1 MKKIALV
8 LVLAAL
14 SLASKAQNRSFGS
27 DSIDVISYTIFVDTI
42 DIGTKTIYGCT
53 DVYLQPKIN
62 NLQYVPLDLLS
73 LIVDSVYIDGTK
85 VTNLNYNDTLLMIE
99 CPTPLPD
106 SDTAIVKV
114 YYHGQPVMDPSTWG
128 GFYFTTPYAYNLGVG
143 FEAEPHNFGRVWF
156 PCIDDFVDKAYYDMY
171 ISTDTTQMAVCGG
184 TLVDSTHLAGGRI
197 VWHWAL
203 NEPIPTYLASMAV
216 GPYVCA
222 ADTFLGI
229 NGSIPINIY
238 VAQTLI
244 PNISGTFGNLKPVLT
259 TFESRFGPYLWERV
273 GYVGV
278 PFNAGAMEHATN
290 IAYPNATITGNTT
303 YEYLYAHELSH
314 HWFGDLVTCST
325 AEEMWLNEGW
335 AVFCEFIYK
344 ESIYGQD
351 AMQVYIKNKLAD
363 VIKRA
368 HFDDGGFYPVGNVP
382 SNITYGTTV
391 YDKGGLVVH
400 TLRNYMGD
408 SLFFPAVKEYLD
420 SLKYGNSNIATM
432 RDIFSASS
440 GIDLTDFFNAWVYR
454 EGFPHFDVDS
464 MTIVPNG
471 PNSDITVYLRQ
482 KLFGTSQYANSNRV
496 ELTFVDPLR
505 EMYSVTAEFSGQT
518 GTGMFTIPF
527 VPSTVLVDM
536 NEKTA
541 DAVIGYNQ
549 LIGTTGTNSFPLAYN
564 YVEITNFTDTILLRT
579 EFHKVAPD
587 PIVSNP
593 DIYRIS
599 PNHYWRIG
607 GIFPEGTTF
616 TVQFDYN
623 RTASGSTGYL
633 DTELMSTATSADS
646 LILVY
651 RQGPG
656 FDWEITPFTRAGNFT
671 VGKIKATNG
680 LPGEY
685 ALAIGKPFQ
694 SGLPES
700 KADGFKISPNP
711 SSDFFLI
718 ELNNNQGGII
728 TIISQSGTVVYSNK
742 INKSTKS
749 IEWNPNGVA
758 PGNYIVLQTADNGSK
773 VSSAT
778 ITLSTK

>member
-1 MKKIALV
+1 
-8 LVLAAL
+8 
-14 SLASKAQNRSFGS
+14 
-27 DSIDVISYTIFVDTI
+27 
-42 DIGTKTIYGCT
+42 
-53 DVYLQPKIN
+53 
-62 NLQYVPLDLLS
+62 
-73 LIVDSVYIDGTK
+73 
-85 VTNLNYNDTLLMIE
+85 
-99 CPTPLPD
+99 
-106 SDTAIVKV
+106 
-114 YYHGQPVMDPSTWG
+114 
-128 GFYFTTPYAYNLGVG
+128 
-143 FEAEPHNFGRVWF
+143 
-156 PCIDDFVDKAYYDMY
+156 
-171 ISTDTTQMAVCGG
+171 
-184 TLVDSTHLAGGRI
+184 
-197 VWHWAL
+197 
-203 NEPIPTYLASMAV
+203 
-216 GPYVCA
+216 
-222 ADTFLGI
+222 
-229 NGSIPINIY
+229 
-238 VAQTLI
+238 
-244 PNISGTFGNLKPVLT
+244 
-259 TFESRFGPYLWERV
+259 
-273 GYVGV
+273 
-278 PFNAGAMEHATN
+278 
-290 IAYPNATITGNTT
+290 
-303 YEYLYAHELSH
+303 
-314 HWFGDLVTCST
+314 
-325 AEEMWLNEGW
+325 
-335 AVFCEFIYK
+335 
-344 ESIYGQD
+344 
-351 AMQVYIKNKLAD
+351 
-363 VIKRA
+363 
-368 HFDDGGFYPVGNVP
+368 
-382 SNITYGTTV
+382 
-391 YDKGGLVVH
+391 
-400 TLRNYMGD
+400 
-408 SLFFPAVKEYLD
+408 
-420 SLKYGNSNIATM
+420 
-432 RDIFSASS
+432 
-440 GIDLTDFFNAWVYR
+440 
-454 EGFPHFDVDS
+454 
-464 MTIVPNG
+464 
-471 PNSDITVYLRQ
+471 
-482 KLFGTSQYANSNRV
+482 
-496 ELTFVDPLR
+496 
-505 EMYSVTAEFSGQT
+505 
-518 GTGMFTIPF
+518 MFTIPF